1 MILILDIIS
10 HSMSVSDMLYIFH
23 DILPCLKKKILLD
36 IGSRLG
42 AVLYGVIISFSFFVI
57 NKCLLNK
64 YIIIISY

>member
-23 DILPCLKKKILLD
+23 ILPCLKEKIILD

-42 AVLYGVIISFSFFVI
+42 AVLYGVIISFFFF
-57 NKCLLNK
+57 C
-64 YIIIISY
+64 

>member
-23 DILPCLKKKILLD
+23 NILPYLKEKILLD

-42 AVLYGVIISFSFFVI
+42 AVLYGVIISFFF
-57 NKCLLNK
+57 C
-64 YIIIISY
+64 

>member
-23 DILPCLKKKILLD
+23 NILPYLKEKILLD

-42 AVLYGVIISFSFFVI
+42 AVLYGVIISFSFFVEI
-57 NKCLLNK
+57 NV
-64 YIIIISY
+64 Y